1 MAEDTHQT
9 KFVELTVY
17 HIDHET
23 LDVRS
28 VMILISH
35 DYQMSISKL
44 FDIIFVVLL
53 IHVEAHNFLQKQISE
68 VRKMSEQSWYAT
80 EWKLNANTYENIL
93 DLGVLHHLC
102 MSSITNIQRLS
113 LQRENPVVVT
123 TDNRDARHG
132 QRFCRISL
140 GDNECAVL

>member
-44 FDIIFVVLL
+44 FDIILVILF
-53 IHVEAHNFLQKQISE
+53 IHVEAHDFLQKQI
-68 VRKMSEQSWYAT
+68 Q
-80 EWKLNANTYENIL
+80 N
-93 DLGVLHHLC
+93 
-102 MSSITNIQRLS
+102 
-113 LQRENPVVVT
+113 
-123 TDNRDARHG
+123 
-132 QRFCRISL
+132 
-140 GDNECAVL
+140 